1 MLKFFKD
8 WYNTHLTDPNQ
19 VALALLILFIT
30 LITYIL
36 LATVVPILVA
46 IVLAYMLEGI
56 VKSVSERY
64 KLQRTTAVLSIYIS
78 FLILSFMI
86 IIILVPLMLN
96 QITLFIKSLP
106 SMLERGK
113 DLLLSSGNSQF
124 SLFSQSQISEILSV
138 INSEITMLGSSIISF
153 SLSSA
158 GSLIETIVYIIIVPI
173 IIFFLLYDKESINNW
188 FKKFFPEKLDLS
200 RKAYIELD
208 LKLGNYIRCK
218 LIEIIIVWIAST
230 FFFAI
235 LGLNYSLLL
244 GFLCGVSV
252 IIPYVGAIGV
262 TIPIMIVA
270 FFQWG
275 TSSDFW
281 YIIIAHTLIQIIDG
295 NVVVP
300 LLFSDAVNLHPLAIL
315 ISILFFGTV
324 WGIWGVFF
332 AIPLAVLFNTL
343 LNIWPRVE
351 VQYEQ

>member
-30 LITYIL
+30 LITYVL

-46 IVLAYMLEGI
+46 IILAYMLEGI
-56 VKSVSERY
+56 VKSVSEKY
-64 KLQRTTAVLSIYIS
+64 NLQRTSAVLSIYIS
-78 FLILSFMI
+78 FLILSFMTV
-86 IIILVPLMLN
+86 IILVPLMLN
-96 QITLFIKSLP
+96 QISLFIKSLP

-113 DLLLSSGNSQF
+113 DLLISSSNSQF
-124 SLFSQSQISEILSV
+124 SLFSQSQISEILSA

-158 GSLIETIVYIIIVPI
+158 GSLVETIVYIIIVPI
-173 IIFFLLYDKESINNW
+173 IIFFLLYDKDNINDW

-200 RKAYIELD
+200 RKAYAELD

-218 LIEIIIVWIAST
+218 LIEIIIVWVAST
-230 FFFAI
+230 FFFAV

-244 GFLCGVSV
+244 GFLCGISV
-252 IIPYVGAIGV
+252 IIPYVGAIAV
-262 TIPIMIVA
+262 TIPIMVVA

-275 TSSDFW
+275 TSSEFW
-281 YIIIAHTLIQIIDG
+281 YVIIAHTLIQIIDG

-315 ISILFFGTV
+315 ISILFFGTI

-343 LNIWPRVE
+343 LTIWPRVE
-351 VQYEQ
+351 IKT

>member
-46 IVLAYMLEGI
+46 IILAYMLEGI

-332 AIPLAVLFNTL
+332 CNPTSSLV
-343 LNIWPRVE
+343 
-351 VQYEQ
+351 

>member
-30 LITYIL
+30 LITYVL

-46 IVLAYMLEGI
+46 IILAYMLEGI
-56 VKSVSERY
+56 VKSVSEKY
-64 KLQRTTAVLSIYIS
+64 NLQRTSAVLSIYIS
-78 FLILSFMI
+78 FLILSFMTV
-86 IIILVPLMLN
+86 IILVPLMLN
-96 QITLFIKSLP
+96 QISLFIKSLP

-113 DLLLSSGNSQF
+113 DLLISSSNSQF
-124 SLFSQSQISEILSV
+124 SLFSQSQISEILSA

-158 GSLIETIVYIIIVPI
+158 GSLVETIVYIIIVPI
-173 IIFFLLYDKESINNW
+173 IIFFLLYDKDSINDW

-200 RKAYIELD
+200 RKAYAELD

-218 LIEIIIVWIAST
+218 LIEIIIVWVAST
-230 FFFAI
+230 FFFAV

-244 GFLCGVSV
+244 GFLCGISV
-252 IIPYVGAIGV
+252 IIPYVGAIAV
-262 TIPIMIVA
+262 TIPIMVVA

-281 YIIIAHTLIQIIDG
+281 YVIIAHTLIQIIDG

-315 ISILFFGTV
+315 ISILFFGTI

-343 LNIWPRVE
+343 LTIWPRVE
-351 VQYEQ
+351 IKT

>member
-8 WYNTHLTDPNQ
+8 WYNTYLTDPNQ

-46 IVLAYMLEGI
+46 IILAYMLEGI
-56 VKSVSERY
+56 VKSVSEKY
-64 KLQRTTAVLSIYIS
+64 NLQRTSAVLSIYIS
-78 FLILSFMI
+78 FLILSFMTV
-86 IIILVPLMLN
+86 IILVPLMLN
-96 QITLFIKSLP
+96 QISLFIKSLP

-113 DLLLSSGNSQF
+113 DLLLSSSNSQF
-124 SLFSQSQISEILSV
+124 SLFSQTQISEILSAV
-138 INSEITMLGSSIISF
+138 NSEITMLGSSIISF

-173 IIFFLLYDKESINNW
+173 IIFFLLYDKDNINNW

-200 RKAYIELD
+200 RKAYSELD

-218 LIEIIIVWIAST
+218 LIEIIIVWVAST
-230 FFFAI
+230 FFFAV

-244 GFLCGVSV
+244 GFLCGISV
-252 IIPYVGAIGV
+252 IIPYVGAIAV

-300 LLFSDAVNLHPLAIL
+300 ILFSDAVNLHPLAIL
-315 ISILFFGTV
+315 VSILFFGTI

-343 LNIWPRVE
+343 LTIWPSVE
-351 VQYEQ
+351 VKT

>member
-46 IVLAYMLEGI
+46 IILAYMLEGI

>member
-19 VALALLILFIT
+19 VALALLILFISI
-30 LITYIL
+30 ITYIL

-46 IVLAYMLEGI
+46 IILAYMLEGI
-56 VKSVSERY
+56 VKSISEKYALR
-64 KLQRTTAVLSIYIS
+64 RTTSVLSVYIS
-78 FLILSFMI
+78 FLILSFMTVI
-86 IIILVPLMLN
+86 LLVPVMLN
-96 QITLFIKSLP
+96 QISLFIKSLP

-113 DLLLSSGNSQF
+113 DLLLNSSNSE
-124 SLFSQSQISEILSV
+124 SGLFSQSQISEILSG
-138 INSEITMLGSSIISF
+138 INSEISMLGSSIISF

-173 IIFFLLYDKESINNW
+173 MIFFLLYDKQSINEW

-200 RKAYIELD
+200 RKAYAELD

-218 LIEIIIVWIAST
+218 LIEIIIVWVAST

-244 GFLCGVSV
+244 GFLCGISV
-252 IIPYVGAIGV
+252 IIPYVGAIAV
-262 TIPIMIVA
+262 TIPIVIVA
-270 FFQWG
+270 YFQWG
-275 TSSDFW
+275 TSTEFW

-315 ISILFFGTV
+315 ISILFFGTI

-343 LNIWPRVE
+343 LTIWPRVE
-351 VQYEQ
+351 IKV

>member
-1 MLKFFKD
+1 MLNFFKD

-19 VALALLILFIT
+19 VALALLIFFIT

-46 IVLAYMLEGI
+46 IILAYMLEGI
-56 VKSVSERY
+56 VKAISDKYNLKRIS
-64 KLQRTTAVLSIYIS
+64 AVLSVYIS
-78 FLILSFMI
+78 FLILSFMTV
-86 IIILVPLMLN
+86 IILVPLMLN
-96 QITLFIKSLP
+96 QISLFIKSLP

-113 DLLLSSGNSQF
+113 DILLSSGNSQF
-124 SLFSQSQISEILSV
+124 SLFSQSQISEILSA

-173 IIFFLLYDKESINNW
+173 MIFFLLYDKERINDW

-200 RKAYIELD
+200 RKAYAELD

-218 LIEIIIVWIAST
+218 LIEIIIVWVAST

-244 GFLCGVSV
+244 GFLCGISV
-252 IIPYVGAIGV
+252 IIPYVGAIAV
-262 TIPIMIVA
+262 TIPIVIVA

-281 YIIIAHTLIQIIDG
+281 YVIIAHTLIQIIDG

-300 LLFSDAVNLHPLAIL
+300 VLFSDAVNLHPLAIL
-315 ISILFFGTV
+315 ISILFFGTI

-343 LNIWPRVE
+343 LTIWPRVE
-351 VQYEQ
+351 IKS

>member
-30 LITYIL
+30 IITYIL

-46 IVLAYMLEGI
+46 IILAYMLEGI
-56 VKSVSERY
+56 VKSISEKY
-64 KLQRTTAVLSIYIS
+64 ALQRTTAVLSVYIS
-78 FLILSFMI
+78 FLILSFMTVI
-86 IIILVPLMLN
+86 LLVPVMLN
-96 QITLFIKSLP
+96 QISLFIKSLP

-113 DLLLSSGNSQF
+113 DLLLNSSNSE
-124 SLFSQSQISEILSV
+124 SGLFSQSQISEILSG
-138 INSEITMLGSSIISF
+138 INSEISMLGSSIISF

-173 IIFFLLYDKESINNW
+173 MIFFLLYDKQSINEW

-200 RKAYIELD
+200 RKAYAELD
-208 LKLGNYIRCK
+208 IKLGNYIRCK
-218 LIEIIIVWIAST
+218 LIEIIIVWVAST

-244 GFLCGVSV
+244 GFLCGISV
-252 IIPYVGAIGV
+252 IIPYVGAIAV
-262 TIPIMIVA
+262 TIPIVIVA
-270 FFQWG
+270 YFQWG
-275 TSSDFW
+275 TSTEFW

-315 ISILFFGTV
+315 ISILFFGTI

-343 LNIWPRVE
+343 LTIWPRVE
-351 VQYEQ
+351 IKV

>member
-30 LITYIL
+30 IITYIL

-46 IVLAYMLEGI
+46 IILAYMLEGI
-56 VKSVSERY
+56 VKSISEKY
-64 KLQRTTAVLSIYIS
+64 ALQRTTAVLSVYIS
-78 FLILSFMI
+78 FLILSFMTVI
-86 IIILVPLMLN
+86 LLVPVMLN
-96 QITLFIKSLP
+96 QISLFIKSFP

-113 DLLLSSGNSQF
+113 DLLLNSSNSE
-124 SLFSQSQISEILSV
+124 SGLFSQSQISEILSG
-138 INSEITMLGSSIISF
+138 INSEISMLGSSIISF

-173 IIFFLLYDKESINNW
+173 MIFFLLYDKQSINEW

-200 RKAYIELD
+200 RKAYAELD
-208 LKLGNYIRCK
+208 IKLGNYIRCK
-218 LIEIIIVWIAST
+218 LIEIIIVWVAST

-244 GFLCGVSV
+244 GFLCGISV
-252 IIPYVGAIGV
+252 IIPYVGAIAV
-262 TIPIMIVA
+262 TIPIVIVA
-270 FFQWG
+270 YFQWG
-275 TSSDFW
+275 TSTEFW

-315 ISILFFGTV
+315 ISILFFGTI

-343 LNIWPRVE
+343 LTIWPRVE
-351 VQYEQ
+351 IKV

>member
-30 LITYIL
+30 IITYIL

-46 IVLAYMLEGI
+46 IILAYMLEGI
-56 VKSVSERY
+56 VKSISEKY
-64 KLQRTTAVLSIYIS
+64 ALQRTTAVLSVYIS
-78 FLILSFMI
+78 FLILSFMTVI
-86 IIILVPLMLN
+86 LLVPVMLN
-96 QITLFIKSLP
+96 QISLFIKSFP

-113 DLLLSSGNSQF
+113 DLLLNSSNGESG
-124 SLFSQSQISEILSV
+124 LFSQSQISEILSG
-138 INSEITMLGSSIISF
+138 INSEISMLGSSIISF

-173 IIFFLLYDKESINNW
+173 MIFFLLYDKQSINEW

-200 RKAYIELD
+200 RKAYAELD

-218 LIEIIIVWIAST
+218 LIEIIIVWVAST

-244 GFLCGVSV
+244 GFLCGISV
-252 IIPYVGAIGV
+252 IIPYVGAIAV
-262 TIPIMIVA
+262 TIPIVIVA
-270 FFQWG
+270 YFQWG
-275 TSSDFW
+275 TSTEFW

-315 ISILFFGTV
+315 ISILFFGTI

-343 LNIWPRVE
+343 LTIWPRVE
-351 VQYEQ
+351 IKV

>member
-8 WYNTHLTDPNQ
+8 WYDTHLTDPNQ

-46 IVLAYMLEGI
+46 IILAYMLEGI
-56 VKSVSERY
+56 VKSVSEKY
-64 KLQRTTAVLSIYIS
+64 KIQRTGAVLSVYIS
-78 FLILSFMI
+78 FLILSFMTV
-86 IIILVPLMLN
+86 IILVPLMLN
-96 QITLFIKSLP
+96 QISLFVKSLP

-113 DLLLSSGNSQF
+113 DLLLSSSDSQF
-124 SLFSQSQISEILSV
+124 SLFSQEQITEILSA

-200 RKAYIELD
+200 RKAYAELD

-218 LIEIIIVWIAST
+218 LIEIIIVWLAST

-244 GFLCGVSV
+244 GFLCGISV
-252 IIPYVGAIGV
+252 IIPYVGAIAV
-262 TIPIMIVA
+262 TIPITIVA
-270 FFQWG
+270 YFQWG
-275 TSSDFW
+275 TSSEFW

-300 LLFSDAVNLHPLAIL
+300 ILFSDAVNLHPLAIL
-315 ISILFFGTV
+315 VSILFFGTI

-343 LNIWPRVE
+343 LTIWPRVE
-351 VQYEQ
+351 IKA

>member
-8 WYNTHLTDPNQ
+8 WYDTHLTDPNQ

-46 IVLAYMLEGI
+46 IILAYMLEGI
-56 VKSVSERY
+56 VKSVSEKY
-64 KLQRTTAVLSIYIS
+64 KIQRTGAVLSVYIS
-78 FLILSFMI
+78 FLILSFMTV
-86 IIILVPLMLN
+86 IILVPLMLN
-96 QITLFIKSLP
+96 QISLFVKSLP

-113 DLLLSSGNSQF
+113 DLLLSSSDSQF
-124 SLFSQSQISEILSV
+124 NLFSQEQITEILSA

-153 SLSSA
+153 SLASA

-200 RKAYIELD
+200 RKAYAELD

-218 LIEIIIVWIAST
+218 LIEIIIVWFAST

-244 GFLCGVSV
+244 GFLCGISV
-252 IIPYVGAIGV
+252 IIPYVGAIAV
-262 TIPIMIVA
+262 TIPITIVA
-270 FFQWG
+270 YFQWG
-275 TSSDFW
+275 TSSEFW

-300 LLFSDAVNLHPLAIL
+300 ILFSDAVNLHPLAIL
-315 ISILFFGTV
+315 VSILFFGTI

-343 LNIWPRVE
+343 LTIWPRVE
-351 VQYEQ
+351 IKA

>member
-30 LITYIL
+30 LITYVL

-46 IVLAYMLEGI
+46 IILAYMLEGI
-56 VKSVSERY
+56 VKSVSEKY
-64 KLQRTTAVLSIYIS
+64 NLQRTSAVLSIYIS

-86 IIILVPLMLN
+86 VIILVPLMLN
-96 QITLFIKSLP
+96 QISLFIKSLP

-113 DLLLSSGNSQF
+113 DLLISSSNSQF
-124 SLFSQSQISEILSV
+124 SLFSQSQISEILSA

-158 GSLIETIVYIIIVPI
+158 GSLVETIVYIIIVPI
-173 IIFFLLYDKESINNW
+173 IIFFLLYDKDSINDW

-200 RKAYIELD
+200 RKAYAELD

-218 LIEIIIVWIAST
+218 LIEIIIVWVAST
-230 FFFAI
+230 FFFAV

-244 GFLCGVSV
+244 GFLCGISV
-252 IIPYVGAIGV
+252 IIPYVGAIAV
-262 TIPIMIVA
+262 TIPIMVVA

-315 ISILFFGTV
+315 ISILFFGTI

-343 LNIWPRVE
+343 LTIWPRVE
-351 VQYEQ
+351 IKT

>member
-30 LITYIL
+30 LITYVL

-46 IVLAYMLEGI
+46 IILAYMLEGI
-56 VKSVSERY
+56 VKSVSEKY
-64 KLQRTTAVLSIYIS
+64 NLQRTSAVLSIYIS
-78 FLILSFMI
+78 FLILSFMTV
-86 IIILVPLMLN
+86 IILVPLMLN
-96 QITLFIKSLP
+96 QISLFIKSLP

-113 DLLLSSGNSQF
+113 DLLISSSNSQF
-124 SLFSQSQISEILSV
+124 SLFSQSQISEILSA

-158 GSLIETIVYIIIVPI
+158 GSLVETIVYIIIVPI
-173 IIFFLLYDKESINNW
+173 IIFFLLYDKDNINDW

-200 RKAYIELD
+200 RKAYAELD

-218 LIEIIIVWIAST
+218 LIEIIIVWVAST
-230 FFFAI
+230 FFFAV

-244 GFLCGVSV
+244 GFLCGISV
-252 IIPYVGAIGV
+252 IIPYVGAIAV
-262 TIPIMIVA
+262 TIPIMVVA

-281 YIIIAHTLIQIIDG
+281 YVIIAHTLIQIIDG

-315 ISILFFGTV
+315 ISILFFGTI

-343 LNIWPRVE
+343 LTIWPRVE
-351 VQYEQ
+351 IKT

>member
-46 IVLAYMLEGI
+46 IILAYMLEGM

>member
-1 MLKFFKD
+1 M
-8 WYNTHLTDPNQ
+8 
-19 VALALLILFIT
+19 
-30 LITYIL
+30 
-36 LATVVPILVA
+36 
-46 IVLAYMLEGI
+46 G
-56 VKSVSERY
+56 SEMCIRD
-64 KLQRTTAVLSIYIS
+64 R
-78 FLILSFMI
+78 
-86 IIILVPLMLN
+86 
-96 QITLFIKSLP
+96 
-106 SMLERGK
+106 
-113 DLLLSSGNSQF
+113 
-124 SLFSQSQISEILSV
+124 
-138 INSEITMLGSSIISF
+138 LGSSIISF

-200 RKAYIELD
+200 RKAYAELD

-262 TIPIMIVA
+262 TILIMIVA

-315 ISILFFGTV
+315 ISILFFGTI

>member
-30 LITYIL
+30 IITYIL

-46 IVLAYMLEGI
+46 IILAYMLEGI
-56 VKSVSERY
+56 VKSISEKY
-64 KLQRTTAVLSIYIS
+64 ALQRTTAVLSVYIS
-78 FLILSFMI
+78 FLILSFMTVI
-86 IIILVPLMLN
+86 LLVPVMLN
-96 QITLFIKSLP
+96 QISLFIKSLP

-113 DLLLSSGNSQF
+113 DLLLNSSNSE
-124 SLFSQSQISEILSV
+124 SGLFSQSQISEILSG
-138 INSEITMLGSSIISF
+138 INSEISMLGSSIISF

-173 IIFFLLYDKESINNW
+173 MIFFLLYDKQSINEW

-200 RKAYIELD
+200 RKAYAELD

-218 LIEIIIVWIAST
+218 LIEIIIVWVAST

-244 GFLCGVSV
+244 GFLCGISV
-252 IIPYVGAIGV
+252 IIPYVGAIAV
-262 TIPIMIVA
+262 TIPIVIVA
-270 FFQWG
+270 YFQWG
-275 TSSDFW
+275 TSTEFW

-315 ISILFFGTV
+315 ISILFFGTI

-343 LNIWPRVE
+343 LTIWPRVE
-351 VQYEQ
+351 IKV

>member
-8 WYNTHLTDPNQ
+8 WYDTHLTDPNQ

-46 IVLAYMLEGI
+46 IILAYMLEGI
-56 VKSVSERY
+56 VKSVSEKY
-64 KLQRTTAVLSIYIS
+64 KIQRTGAVLSVYIS
-78 FLILSFMI
+78 FLILSFMTV
-86 IIILVPLMLN
+86 IILVPLMLN
-96 QITLFIKSLP
+96 QISLFVKSLP

-113 DLLLSSGNSQF
+113 DLLLSSSDSQF
-124 SLFSQSQISEILSV
+124 SLFSQEQITEILSA

-173 IIFFLLYDKESINNW
+173 IIFFLLYDKETINNW

-200 RKAYIELD
+200 RKAYAELD

-218 LIEIIIVWIAST
+218 LIEIIIVWFAST

-244 GFLCGVSV
+244 GFLCGISV
-252 IIPYVGAIGV
+252 IIPYVGAIAV
-262 TIPIMIVA
+262 TIPITIVA
-270 FFQWG
+270 YFQWG
-275 TSSDFW
+275 TSSEFW

-300 LLFSDAVNLHPLAIL
+300 ILFSDAVNLHPLAIL
-315 ISILFFGTV
+315 VSILFFGTI

-343 LNIWPRVE
+343 LTIWPRVE
-351 VQYEQ
+351 IKA

>member
-30 LITYIL
+30 IITYIL

-46 IVLAYMLEGI
+46 IILAYMLEGI
-56 VKSVSERY
+56 VKSISEKY
-64 KLQRTTAVLSIYIS
+64 ALQRTTAVLSVYIS
-78 FLILSFMI
+78 FLILSFMTVI
-86 IIILVPLMLN
+86 LLVPVMLN
-96 QITLFIKSLP
+96 QISLFIKSLP

-113 DLLLSSGNSQF
+113 DLLLNSSNSE
-124 SLFSQSQISEILSV
+124 SGLFSQSQISEILSG
-138 INSEITMLGSSIISF
+138 INSEISMLGSSIISF

-173 IIFFLLYDKESINNW
+173 MIFFLLYDKQSINDW

-200 RKAYIELD
+200 RKAYAELD

-218 LIEIIIVWIAST
+218 LIEIIIVWVAST

-244 GFLCGVSV
+244 GFLCGISV
-252 IIPYVGAIGV
+252 IIPYVGAIAV
-262 TIPIMIVA
+262 TIPIVIVA
-270 FFQWG
+270 YFQWG
-275 TSSDFW
+275 TSTEFW

-315 ISILFFGTV
+315 ISILFFGTI

-343 LNIWPRVE
+343 LTIWPRVE
-351 VQYEQ
+351 IKV

>member
-30 LITYIL
+30 IITYIL

-46 IVLAYMLEGI
+46 IILAYMLEGI
-56 VKSVSERY
+56 VKSISEKY
-64 KLQRTTAVLSIYIS
+64 VLQRTTAVLSVYIS
-78 FLILSFMI
+78 FLILSFMTVI
-86 IIILVPLMLN
+86 LLVPVMLN
-96 QITLFIKSLP
+96 QISLFIKSLP

-113 DLLLSSGNSQF
+113 DLLLNSSNSE
-124 SLFSQSQISEILSV
+124 SGLFSQSQISEILSG
-138 INSEITMLGSSIISF
+138 INSEISMLGSSIISF

-173 IIFFLLYDKESINNW
+173 MIFFLLYDKQSINEW

-200 RKAYIELD
+200 RKAYAELD

-218 LIEIIIVWIAST
+218 LIEIIIVWVAST

-244 GFLCGVSV
+244 GFLCGISV
-252 IIPYVGAIGV
+252 IIPYVGAIAV
-262 TIPIMIVA
+262 TIPIVIVA
-270 FFQWG
+270 YFQWG
-275 TSSDFW
+275 TSTEFW

-315 ISILFFGTV
+315 ISILFFGTI

-343 LNIWPRVE
+343 LTIWPRVE
-351 VQYEQ
+351 IKV